1 MQNNLTLGRVPAPP
15 PSMQSH
21 DFHNTGKKPSIT
33 NLSNI
38 SGYGGV
44 NNKSLKEVVKLVIQ
58 LMVED
63 IWSNFD
69 NYSLQKRV
77 VQQSQ
82 ELKNKNNRMRF
93 SQ

>member
-1 MQNNLTLGRVPAPP
+1 M
-15 PSMQSH
+15 
-21 DFHNTGKKPSIT
+21 
-33 NLSNI
+33 
-38 SGYGGV
+38 SGYGCI
-44 NNKSLKEVVKLVIQ
+44 NNRSLKEVVKVVIQ

-77 VQQSQ
+77 VQQSH

-93 SQ
+93 SHQTFPLNVGT